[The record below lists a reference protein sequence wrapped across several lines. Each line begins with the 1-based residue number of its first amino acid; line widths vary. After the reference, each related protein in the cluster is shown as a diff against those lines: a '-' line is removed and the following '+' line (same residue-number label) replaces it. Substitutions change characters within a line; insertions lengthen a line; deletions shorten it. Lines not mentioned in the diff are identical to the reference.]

1 MHSYF
6 EIKICETHFKGKLYF
21 CDMNRLRKLL
31 LPFSIVY
38 GSILAL
44 RNLFYDK
51 GWFKSKS
58 YATPIICIGNLSIGG
73 TGKSPMIEYLISFL
87 KEDYK
92 VAVLSRGYKRK
103 TNGFREV
110 IINST
115 AEDVGDEPLQF
126 KRKFPEI
133 TVVVCA
139 DRQEGIEKIRI
150 KADVILLDDAFQH
163 RKVMPGFS
171 ILLTAFDDLFFE
183 DYFLPAGNL
192 RESRKGAYRADVIVV
207 TKCPDKVPYAKL
219 QEIKFLLN
227 LASHQKVYF
236 SKIGYADTIFGVS
249 ESLPLTYLK
258 DKSFTL
264 VTGIANPAPLVLF
277 LKEQGFSFTHK
288 KYADHHHFSASEI
301 ATLQKE
307 ELIITTEKDYM
318 RLQAPLGKY
327 ALYYLPIKTIILN
340 KQEAF
345 FKETILEAIA
355 LMKG

>member
-1 MHSYF
+1 
-6 EIKICETHFKGKLYF
+6 
-21 CDMNRLRKLL
+21 MNRFRKLL
-31 LPFSIVY
+31 FPLAIIYGWIVT
-38 GSILAL
+38 A
-44 RNLFYDK
+44 RNYLYNKQWF
-51 GWFKSKS
+51 GFKSVS
-58 YATPIICIGNLSIGG
+58 YKKPIICVGNLSVGG
-73 TGKSPMIEYLISFL
+73 TGKSPMIELL
-87 KEDYK
+87 VALLENKHDL
-92 VAVLSRGYKRK
+92 AVLSRGYGRK
-103 TNGFREV
+103 TSGYLEV
-110 IINST
+110 QTHQLASQT
-115 AEDVGDEPLQF
+115 GDEPMQF
-126 KRKFPEI
+126 KQKFPSLL
-133 TVVVCA
+133 VAVCE
-139 DRQEGIEKIRI
+139 DRKTGIERLLP

-163 RKVMPGFS
+163 RNVMPGFS

-288 KYADHHHFSASEI
+288 KYADHHRFSASEI
-301 ATLQKE
+301 SALKKE

-345 FKETILEAIA
+345 FKETILEAVA